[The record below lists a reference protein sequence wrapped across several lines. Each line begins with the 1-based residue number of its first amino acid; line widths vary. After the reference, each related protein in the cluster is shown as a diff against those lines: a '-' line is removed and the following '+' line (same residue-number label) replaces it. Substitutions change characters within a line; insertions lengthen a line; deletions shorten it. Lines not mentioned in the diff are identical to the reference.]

1 MARGIN
7 KISIAALERLRTPG
21 RYADGGG
28 LYLVI
33 GPSGAKSW
41 ALMVMRNGKRRELGL
56 GSLLAVSLEAARAK
70 AAAIRADIARGLDPT
85 TARDQQQ
92 REAMPGITF
101 QQVAEQY
108 LAAHSGKWRNE
119 KHRGQWASTLQNYAY
134 PTLGNRAVASIDVQ
148 DVLKVLQHDG
158 LWNRAQETASRLRA
172 RIEAV
177 LGFAKVH
184 GYRTGDNPA
193 VWRGNIAE
201 VLPVKRGVQQ
211 AAHFAA
217 MPWADVP
224 TFLTTLGQQGGTAAV
239 AMRFTILTA
248 ARTNEAL
255 GAKWEEIDLDA
266 AVWTVPAI
274 RTKTG
279 REHRVPLSGAAVDLL
294 RAVQRRAG
302 NDHVFVGLK
311 PGGGPLAAGDADRPP
326 AYACGLHGPRFPLQL
341 PRLGRRQHELPAR
354 SNRTSTR
361 AHQRNTVE
369 AAYLRTDHFDK
380 RRMLMEAWAAH
391 CTGAGAGAA
400 NVVPLRTVE
409 AA

>member
-1 MARGIN
+1 MAKGIN
-7 KISIAALERLRTPG
+7 RISTPDRLRAPG

-28 LYLVI
+28 LYLIV
-33 GPSGAKSW
+33 GPTGSKAW

-119 KHRGQWASTLQNYAY
+119 KHRGQWVSTLQNYAY
-134 PTLGNRAVASIDVQ
+134 PTLGNRPVASIDVQ
-148 DVLKVLQHDG
+148 DVLKVLQAGG
-158 LWNRAQETASRLRA
+158 LWDRAQETASRLRA

-184 GYRTGDNPA
+184 GFRTWDNPA

-217 MPWADVP
+217 MPYADVP
-224 TFLTTLGQQGGTAAV
+224 TFLTTLGQQGGIAAV

-255 GAKWEEIDLDA
+255 GAKWDEIDLNA

-279 REHRVPLSGAAVDLL
+279 REHRVPLSAAAVALL
-294 RAVQRRAG
+294 RAVQRRAS
-302 NDHVFVGLK
+302 NEHVFVGLK
-311 PGGGPLAAGDADRPP
+311 PGAGLSAQAMLTVLQRMRLDFTVHGFRSSFRDWAADNTSFAREVIEQALA
-326 AYACGLHGPRFPLQL
+326 HIN
-341 PRLGRRQHELPAR
+341 
-354 SNRTSTR
+354 SNTT
-361 AHQRNTVE
+361 E
-369 AAYLRTDHFDK
+369 AAYLRTDHFEK
-380 RRMLMEAWAAH
+380 RRLLMEAWAAH
-391 CTGAGAGAA
+391 CRGVPQSDV
-400 NVVPLRTVE
+400 VVPLR
-409 AA
+409 AAG